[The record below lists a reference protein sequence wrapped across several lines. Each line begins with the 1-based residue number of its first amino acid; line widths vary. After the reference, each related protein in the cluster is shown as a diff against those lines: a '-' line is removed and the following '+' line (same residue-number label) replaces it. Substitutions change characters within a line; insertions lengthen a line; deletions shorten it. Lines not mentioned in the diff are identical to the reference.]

1 MDGSN
6 LANLKH
12 NNCYLNAY
20 HSHQSNVTHSAWTA
34 TVYPQSLF
42 KRVKGKK
49 YHHFCH
55 LYIWTPMTKIIAKD
69 KIKINAINQIKDNSK
84 LIQSKRI
91 YNHLYKKST
100 LTMFKR
106 QKQLNIKINKTIF
119 IMDFKNKWEYLH
131 KN

>member
-1 MDGSN
+1 
-6 LANLKH
+6 
-12 NNCYLNAY
+12 
-20 HSHQSNVTHSAWTA
+20 
-34 TVYPQSLF
+34 
-42 KRVKGKK
+42 
-49 YHHFCH
+49 
-55 LYIWTPMTKIIAKD
+55 MTKIIAKD

-119 IMDFKNKWEYLH
+119 ITDFKNK
-131 KN
+131 